1 MIGAG
6 RVPASRS
13 FVRGALHLDPVP
25 PGTQD
30 RQRSGSKGKISH
42 PGPQLPICTELQG
55 LDRARALTDK
65 AGCSTPEWGGLSRVL
80 LVRNMPVISLQVSC
94 GHQTA
99 PTSKWPWL
107 PAWRQPGYD
116 VTKFWAG

>member
-1 MIGAG
+1 MIIGWSVTGLDVRLPELWLYVLAASKAG
-6 RVPASRS
+6 R
-13 FVRGALHLDPVP
+13 
-25 PGTQD
+25 
-30 RQRSGSKGKISH
+30 
-42 PGPQLPICTELQG
+42 
-55 LDRARALTDK
+55 
-65 AGCSTPEWGGLSRVL
+65 STPEWGGLSRVL

-116 VTKFWAG
+116 VTRFWAG